1 MNFPLRRML
10 GLAAA
15 LVGAGCAL
23 STALQAQTAADLP
36 ALRKSNSNAARL
48 LLTAPPAPPESL
60 PSEPVAR
67 SPISFFRE
75 LLAMNASERRQALTN
90 RPPEIRAQIL
100 AKVREYESLDP
111 NEREV
116 RLRVTELRWY
126 LRPLMA
132 SPATNRAVQLSQI
145 PDRDRKLVED
155 RLQEWDKVPS
165 DVQKELLGIEPT
177 MQYFAEIEGRSEQQ
191 RKEIIKNLSPARR
204 EMLEKGIQQWGSMS
218 EEQRRKTLSRF
229 DHFFHLT
236 APEKDKALQT
246 LSGPERQ
253 QIEKTLQTFG
263 SLPPERRAECIRSF
277 AKFTS
282 LSLEERQQF
291 LKNAERWKLMSP
303 GERQAWRELVN
314 RLPPP
319 SLPPLPPELPPL
331 PPSTPR
337 PRPTPTLVTNG
348 N

>member
-1 MNFPLRRML
+1 MSLTGRKTFR
-10 GLAAA
+10 LAA
-15 LVGAGCAL
+15 LLSAGCAL
-23 STALQAQTAADLP
+23 SGALQAQAAADLP
-36 ALRKSNSNAARL
+36 GLSRSNSTARL
-48 LLTAPPAPPESL
+48 LITTPPAPPES
-60 PSEPVAR
+60 PPPEPVAR
-67 SPISFFRE
+67 SPISYFRE
-75 LLAMNASERRQALTN
+75 LLAMTAGERRQALTN
-90 RPPEIRAQIL
+90 RSPETQAQIL
-100 AKVREYESLDP
+100 AKVREYESLKP
-111 NEREV
+111 EEREL
-116 RLRVTELRWY
+116 RLQVTELRWY

-145 PDRDRKLVED
+145 PDRYRKLVED
-155 RLQEWDKVPS
+155 RLQEWDKVPP

-177 MQYFAEIEGRSEQQ
+177 MQYFAEIEGRTEQQ

-229 DHFFHLT
+229 DQFFHLT

-253 QIEKTLQTFG
+253 QIEKTLRTFG
-263 SLPPERRAECIRSF
+263 SLPPEQRAECIRSF
-277 AKFTS
+277 GKFTS

-291 LKNAERWKLMSP
+291 LKSAERWKLMSP
-303 GERQAWRELVN
+303 SERQAWRDLVN
-314 RLPPP
+314 RLPP
-319 SLPPLPPELPPL
+319 LPPDLPPL

-337 PRPTPTLVTNG
+337 LRPTPTLVTNR